1 MLSLGRIVIGR
12 KLTTGTLQSIVIAR
26 PFTTVEFKPKLGKR
40 DPEQKKEAVVATKKF
55 DELNPG
61 VFKDFTAKITDLFHT
76 SRDPREHITVLVL
89 ENGVETYWYTKSA
102 RNCSADVH
110 IYRKLDSIT
119 PNDMFRISKEMCDNY
134 TTIKEHK
141 DKKNAVDT
149 YWHNETKKE
158 VVEWKIDFIPEVLTG
173 PAYHEWKKITDEQF
187 KAFVKAGAK
196 VVN

>member
-1 MLSLGRIVIGR
+1 MFFF
-12 KLTTGTLQSIVIAR
+12 
-26 PFTTVEFKPKLGKR
+26 PFLPFPR
-40 DPEQKKEAVVATKKF
+40 
-55 DELNPG
+55 
-61 VFKDFTAKITDLFHT
+61 DLFHT